1 MAFSPNGDRLVSAS
15 FDGTICIWCA
25 TSHVQELQTRAYS
38 DIRAILL
45 STDKSMI
52 ICVLKIGTVRM
63 MDACMGHH
71 DAVTQPSTYDWRWAD
86 FSPDSN
92 EIICVSTN
100 GHSRL
105 IDCQTGK
112 VTQYTYKSR
121 EITKVVFSS
130 TKTHFASI
138 SKCNTIDFSEW
149 PSHGSN
155 SNTQFTS
162 SSDGRWIISEHKLDN
177 STGRV
182 CMWDLRSRQCIWES
196 LEESYGFPY
205 LLFSH
210 SGNMVLSKRSPLS
223 RYISWARETASGAII
238 TGSHRE
244 TVGGWD
250 SEPPTPL
257 DEPSGS
263 DRLGLQKT
271 IVDYASFMPLQG
283 LYCTEWNTIPATK
296 GFHSRSI

>member
-238 TGSHRE
+238 TGSHHE